1 MYPRRIY
8 LQLLRTTTLTELT
21 VMFLLYKPLFSRV
34 FRRPALQCILL
45 KGLYEILARGGLFR
59 MRPYFGVSER

>member
-1 MYPRRIY
+1 
-8 LQLLRTTTLTELT
+8 
-21 VMFLLYKPLFSRV
+21 MFLLYKPLFSRV